1 MAQST
6 IEVRVGDVMTR
17 KVATARPDQSLHEIW
32 FRLAEERCHHLP
44 IVDEGQVVGM
54 ISSRDLVAVAR
65 RLGVERLSVAAV
77 GDITAA
83 EVMTDGL
90 ETIEA
95 DEPIAHAI
103 ERIGAGDMHALIVL
117 DDEGGLSGILTDRD
131 LLQFMLD

>member
-1 MAQST
+1 MGERAA
-6 IEVRVGDVMTR
+6 EVRVGDVMTT

-44 IVDEGQVVGM
+44 VVDDGRVVGM

-65 RLGVERLSVAAV
+65 RLGVEKLSAAAV
-77 GDITAA
+77 GDITAG

-103 ERIGAGDMHALIVL
+103 ERIGEGALHALVVL
-117 DDEGGLSGILTDRD
+117 DEDGGPSGILTDRD